1 MPSKYK
7 IPLNIKIR
15 SWYQRNL
22 DPYFAYYKQ
31 AVKYAFKQTVQSYNL
46 KNEWKGKVSSFA
58 FQLFLIAIIYA
69 LWNRAEAISQM
80 KAFIIVLIGIGIV
93 VFANLIWHLLLA
105 PVRLHLIE
113 KHKLRTTWIEQLDV
127 IAKEQRGVNLLVL
140 DGFPYQEE
148 YKSSKEHKITYRVGV
163 QTTGRNSIEDVSV
176 SIVKIANTEISVLP
190 IKLRVMG
197 NSQETIRVDPST
209 QPRQFFDVIE
219 WYPQKSQ
226 IRICYH
232 HDAYKDT
239 FDIHSDYI
247 ALTLVAQGRNV
258 METECVFHLVLQ
270 DKEWLWYSEE
280 DYKLLR
286 EAKQNGNTNEEL

>member
-7 IPLNIKIR
+7 IPLSIRIR
-15 SWYQRNL
+15 SWYQRNFE
-22 DPYFAYYKQ
+22 PYFAYYKQ
-31 AVKYAFKQTVQSYNL
+31 VFKYAFNQTVQSYNL
-46 KNEWKGKVSSFA
+46 KNEWKGKISSFA
-58 FQLFLIAIIYA
+58 FQLFLIAIIYV

-80 KAFIIVLIGIGIV
+80 KAFIIVLIGIGVV

-105 PVRLHLIE
+105 PVRLYLIE
-113 KHKLRTTWIEQLDV
+113 KHKLRTTWAEQLDA
-127 IAKEQRGVNLLVL
+127 IAKEQRGVDLLVL

-148 YKSSKEHKITYRVGV
+148 YKSSKEYKITYRVGV
-163 QTTGRNSIEDVSV
+163 RTIGRNSIEDVGV
-176 SIVKIANTEISVLP
+176 SILEIANTGISIFPV
-190 IKLRVMG
+190 KLRVMG

-209 QPRQFFDVIE
+209 QPRRFFDVIE

-232 HDAYKDT
+232 HGAHKDT
-239 FDIHSDYI
+239 FDIRSEHI

-258 METECVFHLVLQ
+258 METECVFHLILQ

-280 DYKLLR
+280 EYKVLQ